1 MKKVHKKRLRQAISS
16 ILAAAMSLSLFT
28 TIPASAEIGKK
39 TYRYDGYSVD
49 YNVTNEWDGAQTVE
63 LTVSNTG
70 TESILNWALKYDA
83 EGEISNL
90 WNADLYEQNGDE
102 YVIKNVGWNFEI
114 APNQSITYGYT
125 LSGNDLTLPDSF
137 EIYSKRVDK
146 TEGYDVQYNITKSW
160 DVGVEG
166 NIVITNT
173 STAPI
178 EAWTLSFDSNFTID
192 NLWNGRV
199 LENNGTSYTV
209 AAEMWTNPVQPNSS
223 MTIGFVGSKA
233 ADVEALLNNFRLTE
247 VVIGEGGIITPDPKL
262 EITAN
267 AAYDEASKN
276 ITVSWNTNNPNGV
289 FDILMA
295 VDGKNFISVGTVEN
309 VSEFVYTPEG
319 DLETLYFKVIQT
331 TDNKSAESNVVT
343 VANCADNF
351 EISANAVFD
360 KESGNVTVSWLTTKE
375 NGSFEIFVSEDGENY
390 TSVGVVENKTEFVYT
405 PEKDFETLY
414 FKVIQTVG
422 SKSAESN
429 VVKVSGSETAFD
441 IIAGAYYDKDSSNI
455 RVIWSTNKENGTFEV
470 FISEDDEN
478 FTSLGAVENAKE
490 FMYTP
495 DGEFDVLYFKVKQT
509 VGTEFAESESTEVHY
524 PIDWEDETDTDNDGL
539 TDVYEKNCFET
550 DPTNPDTDGD
560 GLPDGYEVYYL
571 GTDPTKADTDDNGI
585 SDGDEDFD
593 KDGLSNLREY
603 ELGTYPNS
611 EDSDSDGLTD
621 GEEVNKYNTDPLKVD
636 TDDDGVTDKDEIDLG
651 LDPTSTSTD
660 GIPDNERTFE
670 QSVGADTKNFASV
683 NTDENPF
690 KVSVDVTAAGVAAN
704 NLYADESGYS
714 AFVSNEAILGITPEF
729 FYNDNLKVEKI
740 TINFDVE
747 SDYVANTNS
756 KYVSVSDEFVGI
768 KRFNVFKYF
777 DDINMLLPIETFHDV
792 ANNRVYAN
800 VDEMGTYCLIDMEI
814 WFEKLGI
821 EPKSAEPQV
830 MALAADETSDLKV
843 SNDENLD
850 VVFVLYSSSSY
861 IKHMKSEL
869 ITTIEEIFKEAEE
882 RNVSARIHYLNWTGA
897 VYLNTSTGEYYAE
910 NLEDAIAMI
919 DRSVVIDTTTLNPSD
934 YVLTKA
940 ISSIRNNV
948 CGNLQENSKKY
959 SFIVDAGCNPTCS
972 SIHYGIQALQ
982 EQGFDF
988 SFIYAPGN
996 HNISNYNALSSNN
1009 SCYQFKLMPGRMMFS
1024 DFVIEHIFAEEEAII
1039 IKSNDFERLPD
1050 DFGEISTT
1058 STQDYDGDG
1067 VADVDEIDWEAIN
1080 NYSITTYSLHKTGTY
1095 LVKYKTLA
1103 SSKNTGFDVN
1113 CYLKPYEFNKD
1124 SDDIEFLIVK
1134 LDPTKTDADRDGFDD
1149 KYEHLYGKK
1158 YKLDPQRH
1166 DETKV
1171 IDKTIDDSFAFDTR
1185 GKKPTDDKFYY
1196 DECKGVEL
1204 SKSFIKDGEGSIESN
1219 SDYTKNILEYTRS
1232 NYSKAKY
1239 ALKPKDSSD
1248 YAIKLI
1254 VPQNSNAT
1262 IAIEEM
1268 SYLLFF
1274 PTYDPINAENIIGR
1288 KTYILENGLK
1298 CIETTVA
1305 LDAGIEYRIMVNGLD
1320 ENQTNA
1326 EYTLTF
1332 EQDNWVYAPY
1342 GGEFYNPNKYTSSFL
1357 GTKIFDYEDYRKIYF
1372 TDDTLASLMRPHI
1385 SERVFYNR
1393 HNDDYISEYKKDIM
1407 LHLTAYFYSYEEN
1420 KNNGI
1425 TVDNDLKNFISVI
1438 KSYVGAGLAYA
1449 EKDGVK
1455 FFVKFANKI
1464 SPITDA
1470 LESSYVL
1477 LSEALD
1483 TRETFEETLY
1493 DAVYGKKFNHRLV
1506 NRSFHYKSSTY
1517 DFFNPYGDSST
1528 WDVWD
1533 DGMYYINRYD
1543 DKFPDLRGEVT
1554 PFEKDG
1560 ATEYDYKNLV
1570 N

>member
-1 MKKVHKKRLRQAISS
+1 MKRLYKKRIKQALSA
-16 ILAAAMSLSLFT
+16 ILASAMSLSLFT

-114 APNQSITYGYT
+114 APKQSVTYGYT
-125 LSGNDLTLPDSF
+125 LSGDNISMPKNF

-146 TEGYDVQYNITKSW
+146 AEGYDVQYNITKSW

-173 STAPI
+173 SAAPI

-276 ITVSWNTNNPNGV
+276 ITVSWSTNNPNGV
-289 FDILMA
+289 FDILMS
-295 VDGKNFISVGTVEN
+295 VDGKNYISVGTVEN
-309 VSEFVYTPEG
+309 ASEFVYTPEG
-319 DLETLYFKVIQT
+319 DSETLYFKVIQT
-331 TDNKSAESNVVT
+331 ADNKSAESNVVT
-343 VANCADNF
+343 VANSADNF

-360 KESGNVTVSWLTTKE
+360 KESGNIAVSWLTSKE
-375 NGSFEIFVSEDGENY
+375 NGSFEIFVSEDGDNY
-390 TSVGVVENKTEFVYT
+390 TSVGVVENTTEFVYT

-414 FKVIQTVG
+414 FKVVQTAG

-429 VVKVSGSETAFD
+429 VVKVSGSETALD
-441 IIAGAYYDKDSSNI
+441 IIAGAYYDEDSSNI
-455 RVIWSTNKENGTFEV
+455 RVIWITNNENGTFEV
-470 FISEDDEN
+470 FMSEDDEN
-478 FTSLGAVENAKE
+478 FTSLGTVENTKE
-490 FMYTP
+490 FIYTP
-495 DGEFDVLYFKVKQT
+495 DGEFEVLYFKVKQT
-509 VGTEFAESESTEVHY
+509 VDTEFAESESVAAYY

-539 TDVYEKNCFET
+539 TDVYEKYYFET

-603 ELGTYPNS
+603 ELGTDPNS
-611 EDSDSDGLTD
+611 ADSDSDGLID

-651 LDPTSTSTD
+651 LDPTNASTD

-670 QSVGADTKNFASV
+670 QSVGADTDNFASV

-704 NLYADESGYS
+704 NLYADESGYA

-740 TINFDVE
+740 TINFDID
-747 SDYVANTNS
+747 SDYVANTNG

-814 WFEKLGI
+814 WFEKLGV

-830 MALAADETSDLKV
+830 MALSSEDASSFKV
-843 SNDENLD
+843 STNDNLD
-850 VVFVLYSSSSY
+850 VIIVLYTSSPY
-861 IKHMKSEL
+861 LDHMKSEL
-869 ITTIEEIFKEAEE
+869 ITTADEIFKKAEE
-882 RNVSARIHYLNWTGA
+882 QNVSARIHYVAWTGG
-897 VYLNTSTGEYYAE
+897 VYLNANTGEDYAE
-910 NLEDAIAMI
+910 NLEDVTAMI
-919 DRSVVIDTTTLNPSD
+919 NRSVVINTAALSSTD
-934 YVLTKA
+934 YMLTKA
-940 ISSIRNNV
+940 ISGIKNNV
-948 CGNLQENSKKY
+948 SGNLQENSKKY
-959 SFIVDAGCNPTCS
+959 CFIVDAGCSPACS
-972 SIHYGIQALQ
+972 TTHYGIQALQ
-982 EQGFDF
+982 EQGYDF

-996 HNISNYNALSSNN
+996 YNVANYNAISSNN
-1009 SCYQFKLMPGRMMFS
+1009 SCFQIQIKPGRMMFS

-1067 VADVDEIDWEAIN
+1067 VPDVDEIDWETIN
-1080 NYSITTYSLHKTGTY
+1080 NYSVTTYSLQKSNKY

-1103 SSKNTGFDVN
+1103 LDKNVN
-1113 CYLKPYEFNKD
+1113 LAMKRYHKPNWFNKD
-1124 SDDIEFLIVK
+1124 IEDTEVIIVQS
-1134 LDPTKTDADRDGFDD
+1134 DPTTIDTDRDGFDD
-1149 KYEHLYGKK
+1149 GYEYRNKGNKDKDKDFDLMIN
-1158 YKLDPQRH
+1158 RH
-1166 DETKV
+1166 DKTIVK
-1171 IDKTIDDSFAFDTR
+1171 DSTIDDSYAFA
-1185 GKKPTDDKFYY
+1185 TDGSKATEDVIYNNC
-1196 DECKGVEL
+1196 DGIEL
-1204 SKSFIKDGEGSIESN
+1204 QNVSIKDGEVIENGAFDYKKNVLSYTRGNHSLAEYSLKPDKN
-1219 SDYTKNILEYTRS
+1219 SDYTIKLTTPTYEHASISIEREIPGIFKPTYIPMDFESKSILEG
-1232 NYSKAKY
+1232 
-1239 ALKPKDSSD
+1239 
-1248 YAIKLI
+1248 
-1254 VPQNSNAT
+1254 NSIQIT
-1262 IAIEEM
+1262 
-1268 SYLLFF
+1268 
-1274 PTYDPINAENIIGR
+1274 
-1288 KTYILENGLK
+1288 
-1298 CIETTVA
+1298 TTVA
-1305 LDAGIEYRIMVNGLD
+1305 LEKGKTYRIKVNGLNENRIYD
-1320 ENQTNA
+1320 E
-1326 EYTLTF
+1326 YMLSF
-1332 EQDNWVYAPY
+1332 EQDNWVYAEY
-1342 GGEFYNPNKYTSSFL
+1342 GG
-1357 GTKIFDYEDYRKIYF
+1357 
-1372 TDDTLASLMRPHI
+1372 
-1385 SERVFYNR
+1385 
-1393 HNDDYISEYKKDIM
+1393 
-1407 LHLTAYFYSYEEN
+1407 
-1420 KNNGI
+1420 
-1425 TVDNDLKNFISVI
+1425 
-1438 KSYVGAGLAYA
+1438 YA
-1449 EKDGVK
+1449 EYY
-1455 FFVKFANKI
+1455 I
-1464 SPITDA
+1464 E
-1470 LESSYVL
+1470 ESSYSETQTKYFMSRDLVYDTIYNYCTIRFGDTLPESFDEYLETRVDTGIRGDFNNQFYSTCERDVDYLIACFSCDDETKKYFDSIMNWSGIGLAFTSVVL
-1477 LSEALD
+1477 IAFPQAQFFAAVVTIAGTLPAEYTIADIFNNISLEKEHRELIDAL
-1483 TRETFEETLY
+1483 Y
-1493 DAVYGKKFNHRLV
+1493 YGKYSICISEDLHMTKFTTDFNAK
-1506 NRSFHYKSSTY
+1506 YKKQYSS
-1517 DFFNPYGDSST
+1517 
-1528 WDVWD
+1528 WDNI
-1533 DGMYYINRYD
+1533 YINRYNSSNV
-1543 DKFPDLRGEVT
+1543 RGNVE
-1554 PFEKDG
+1554 PFNME
-1560 ATEYDYKNLV
+1560 EYV
-1570 N
+1570 NEDNGGWKLIS